1 MQIDHRLFSEI
12 ENELK
17 VISVSLLIL
26 QKYTCPGGAADVG
39 FPGLLRDQSPG
50 APTGVNASA
59 TGMVRPADVSN
70 CYNPVDISGTNQFQA
85 QR

>member
-17 VISVSLLIL
+17 VISVFLLIL

-39 FPGLLRDQSPG
+39 LL
-50 APTGVNASA
+50 
-59 TGMVRPADVSN
+59 
-70 CYNPVDISGTNQFQA
+70 NQLYFLA
-85 QR
+85 AKAAL

>member
-17 VISVSLLIL
+17 VIFVFLLIL

-39 FPGLLRDQSPG
+39 FPGLL
-50 APTGVNASA
+50 
-59 TGMVRPADVSN
+59 
-70 CYNPVDISGTNQFQA
+70 NQLYFLA
-85 QR
+85 AKAAL